1 MLMSAGL
8 EPPQSVWAHGFVNFD
23 GRKLSKSEGV
33 QIDLGDAVERFG
45 PDAFRYYLLR
55 EVPWND
61 DGDFTMERF
70 AARYNADL
78 ADDLGNLANRAI
90 SMIER
95 YRNGVVPGGER
106 TWLDDEIAAVLTRYR
121 AAMDANLLH
130 HGAAAAMDLAVAANG
145 FVEAR
150 APWKQAKDPA
160 AAGDLDATL
169 ASLARTLV
177 ALVSL
182 LHPFMPGK
190 MAELGERIGLSEP
203 LRLADL
209 EGHDVTGWAVH
220 RGAVLF
226 PKEEREPAEA

>member
-1 MLMSAGL
+1 LI
-8 EPPQSVWAHGFVNFD
+8 V
-23 GRKLSKSEGV
+23 
-33 QIDLGDAVERFG
+33 G

-55 EVPWND
+55 DVPWND
-61 DGDFTMERF
+61 DGDFTLERF

-95 YRNGVVPGGER
+95 YRGGVVPAGER
-106 TWLDDEIAAVLTRYR
+106 TWLDDEISTILGRYR

-130 HGAAAAMDLAVAANG
+130 QGAAAAMDLAASANG

-160 AAGDLDATL
+160 AAADLDATL
-169 ASLARTLV
+169 ASLARALVTLV
-177 ALVSL
+177 SM

-190 MAELGERIGLSEP
+190 MSELGERVGLAGP
-203 LRLADL
+203 LGLADL
-209 EGHDVTGWAVH
+209 EAFEGAGTPVH

-226 PKEEREPAEA
+226 PKEERETAGA